1 MNSLFCKIE
10 RRFIVFHFSMWRK
23 IFKTINDCKMLISI
37 DFLVLTK
44 INKLLR
50 EKNETQRERERGAR
64 EKEEKEEKTLH

>member
-1 MNSLFCKIE
+1 
-10 RRFIVFHFSMWRK
+10 
-23 IFKTINDCKMLISI
+23 MLISI